1 MSSSGGITKR
11 WLDRGRRPLGVVAVL
26 GALGLAVAVA
36 APVVGA
42 WANNVAV
49 TTQSFATT
57 GVPSSSNAGQ
67 ATPEV
72 TPGQYTYD
80 TAALMASEGSQVQAG
95 TATFYLYL
103 ASSQFLADC
112 PLGSGGG
119 GSAAVV
125 NDPSLPPLLQAPVT
139 VNASSAT
146 TETVSSLTA
155 GSSGYY
161 QIPAA
166 TSAATTYYWIVAYH
180 YEDAGAWVT
189 SYSPCNSEPVCVQ
202 PTISSTPS
210 PATAVEGQPLTDSAV
225 VNNPTDA
232 WPQSESG
239 TPTIQFW
246 LNGPNDPT
254 CSAGEAVFK
263 SGWIPYS
270 ASTGTLGFAVS
281 SQYPVTEP
289 GKSTKYTTWQ
299 SSWDLTP
306 GTYYWVVDYYY
317 WDSTFQTMKTYESPC
332 QAEPVTVMAPSIV
345 TSASPQSGPVTQT
358 FSDSATVSNVPDV
371 TPAPTVTFDLYAGSS
386 CTGEPTYSSPTEA
399 IDASGKAFSPAISL
413 GSVGVYQWQATLSWA
428 GQSISSQCGSEQVTT
443 TSASSPSITTIPV
456 PQTSTVGSTLK
467 DSAVIT
473 GLTSPSASDTVS
485 FALYSDPSCTA
496 LVDNLGS
503 ASLGSPTMVGG
514 VPTWTVDSPGSGFA
528 PSMAGT
534 YYWGVTFNAVS
545 DPYNLS
551 TPTCGEPTVLGPT
564 TPAVATVPSNGGS
577 VGTLLGDTATVTGL
591 YQPATS
597 DVVDFSLYSNNSC
610 SDLVKD
616 LGSSALTG
624 PTSVGGVPTWTAKS
638 PGAGFAPTV
647 AGTYYWGVTFTSV
660 NDPNNST
667 ATLCGEPTNITA
679 AGGVLGASVTA
690 PGTGAELLGPGMLA
704 SLALMLG
711 GLFLLAG
718 ARIRRRPGLI

>member
-1 MSSSGGITKR
+1 
-11 WLDRGRRPLGVVAVL
+11 VVAVL

-42 WANNVAV
+42 WAYQV
-49 TTQSFATT
+49 TTWSHTTT
-57 GVPSSSNAGQ
+57 GIPNSSSNPGL
-67 ATPEV
+67 ATAEV

-80 TAALMASEGSQVQAG
+80 TAALNEMGNYGVLAG
-95 TATFYLYL
+95 TATFYLYPS
-103 ASSQFLADC
+103 SSQLLQDC
-112 PLGSGGG
+112 TSG
-119 GSAAVV
+119 GSAAVLG
-125 NDPSLPPLLQAPVT
+125 DQGLTPLLNAPVP
-139 VNASSAT
+139 VSSSGT
-146 TETVSSLTA
+146 STETVSSLTA

-161 QIPAA
+161 QIPAG
-166 TSAATTYYWIVAYH
+166 TPAATTYFWIVAYH
-180 YEDAGAWVT
+180 YQDSGAWVT
-189 SYSPCNSEPVCVQ
+189 TYSPCNSEPVCVQ

-232 WPQSESG
+232 WPSNNDSPG
-239 TPTIQFW
+239 WPYIQFW
-246 LNGPNDPT
+246 LNGPNDPN
-254 CSAGEAVFK
+254 CQANSAIFK
-263 SGWIPYS
+263 SGWIKYTT
-270 ASTGTLGFAVS
+270 STGTVDFSVS
-281 SQYPVTEP
+281 SSQPVAAPPSGSPTVT
-289 GKSTKYTTWQ
+289 SWNQ
-299 SSWDLTP
+299 SWDSTP

-317 WDSTFQTMKTYESPC
+317 WDSTFKTMKTYESPC
-332 QAEPVTVMAPSIV
+332 HAEPVTVMAPSIV

-358 FSDSATVSNVPDV
+358 FSDSATVSNVPEV
-371 TPAPTVTFDLYAGSS
+371 TPAPTVTFDLYAGSG
-386 CTGEPTYSSPTEA
+386 CTGVPTYSSPAEA

-456 PQTSTVGSTLK
+456 PQTSTVGSALK

-503 ASLGSPTMVGG
+503 AALGSPTMVGG

-624 PTSVGGVPTWTAKS
+624 PTLVGGVPTWTAKS

-667 ATLCGEPTNITA
+667 ATFCGEPVTITS
-679 AGGVLGASVTA
+679 AGGVLGASVTT

-718 ARIRRRPGLI
+718 ARIRRRPRLI

>member
-1 MSSSGGITKR
+1 LSSSGGITKR
-11 WLDRGRRPLGVVAVL
+11 WLDRGRRTLGVVAVL
-26 GALGLAVAVA
+26 GAVGLAVAVA
-36 APVVGA
+36 APIVGA
-42 WANNVAV
+42 WAYQV

-57 GVPSSSNAGQ
+57 GVPNSSSNPGQ

-80 TAALMASEGSQVQAG
+80 TAALDGMGSYGVLPG
-95 TATFYLYL
+95 TATFYLYQ
-103 ASSQFLADC
+103 SSPQFLRDC
-112 PLGSGGG
+112 SSTG

-125 NDPSLPPLLQAPVT
+125 GDSSLTPLLNAPVQ
-139 VNASSAT
+139 VSSSGT
-146 TETVSSLTA
+146 STEMVSSLSA

-161 QIPAA
+161 QIPAG
-166 TSAATTYYWIVAYH
+166 TPAATTYNWIVAYH
-180 YEDAGAWVT
+180 YQDSGAWVT
-189 SYSPCNSEPVCVQ
+189 AYSPCNSEPVCVQ

-232 WPQSESG
+232 WPQDQSG
-239 TPTIQFW
+239 SPAIQFW

-254 CSAGEAVFK
+254 CGAGEEVFK

-270 ASTGTLGFAVS
+270 TSTGTVHFAVS

-289 GKSTKYTTWQ
+289 GASSTKYTAWQ

-306 GTYYWVVDYYY
+306 GTYHWVVDYYF

-332 QAEPVTVMAPSIV
+332 SAEPVTVTAPSIV
-345 TSASPQSGPVTQT
+345 TSASPQSGPLTQT

-371 TPAPTVTFDLYAGSS
+371 SPAPTVTFDLYAGSS
-386 CTGEPTYSSPTEA
+386 CTGKPSYSSPAEA
-399 IDASGKAFSPAISL
+399 INESGKAFSPAISL
-413 GSVGVYQWQATLSWA
+413 GSAGVYQWQATLKWA
-428 GQSISSQCGSEQVTT
+428 GQTLSSQCGSEQVT
-443 TSASSPSITTIPV
+443 AAGSPSITTIPV

-473 GLTSPSASDTVS
+473 GLTLPSATDTVS
-485 FALYSDPSCTA
+485 FALYSDPSCTL

-503 ASLGSPTMVGG
+503 AGLGSPTLVGG

-534 YYWGVTFNAVS
+534 YYWGVTFKPVG
-545 DPYNLS
+545 DPYNL
-551 TPTCGEPTVLGPT
+551 TTQTCGEPTVLKPT
-564 TPAVATVPSNGGS
+564 TPVVATVPSNGGS
-577 VGTLLGDTATVTGL
+577 VGTLLGDTATITGL

-616 LGSSALTG
+616 LGSSALAG
-624 PTSVGGVPTWTAKS
+624 PTSVGGVTTWTAKS
-638 PGAGFAPTV
+638 PGAGFAPKV
-647 AGTYYWGVTFTSV
+647 AGTYYWGVTFNSV
-660 NDPNNST
+660 NDPNNPTES
-667 ATLCGEPTNITA
+667 LCGEPVTLTA
-679 AGGVLGASVTA
+679 AGGVLGASVTT
-690 PGTGAELLGPGMLA
+690 PGTGANLLGPGRLA
-704 SLALMLG
+704 SLAILLG
-711 GLFLLAG
+711 ALVLLVG
-718 ARIRRRPGLI
+718 ARLRRRTA